1 MTGLL
6 CYASNMDIHDK
17 FHLLKK
23 EIKTASRIA
32 HTYFNSSDFSNESK
46 SDGSVVTEIDKEIE
60 EKLRAFVAKHFPDDE
75 VVGEEGDN
83 VPGTSGFV
91 WYIDPIDGTDNFL
104 RKIPFC
110 AVSVA
115 RLGDT
120 AEDSFAIIHN
130 PITDHTFSVMM
141 DGGVYEDERVVSCLD
156 KPLWS
161 RYLITTA
168 IVVREP
174 WVQSAKYNMQAA
186 LEREFGKCV
195 SYSSAALQQA
205 YLAAGRMEGFFTT
218 GLGRHD
224 YAAGLYLVRAAGGKI
239 SLYEDGQW
247 RLAEESIKDIASQK
261 HRTIFVSRPEIHDR
275 ALELIGDPKQWADE
289 VK

>member
-1 MTGLL
+1 M
-6 CYASNMDIHDK
+6 NIHEK
-17 FHLLKK
+17 FALLKK
-23 EIKTASRIA
+23 EIESASIIA
-32 HTYFNSSDFSNESK
+32 DSYFDSADFSNESK
-46 SDGSVVTEIDKEIE
+46 DDGSVVTKIDMAIE
-60 EKLRAFVAKHFPDDE
+60 ERLRSFVAEYFPDDAI
-75 VVGEEGDN
+75 VGEEGDD
-83 VPGTSGFV
+83 VAGTSGFV

-130 PITDHTFSVMM
+130 PITDHTFAAVM
-141 DGGVYEDERVVSCLD
+141 DDGVYEDERVVSCLS

-161 RYLITTA
+161 RYSITTA
-168 IVVREP
+168 VVAREP
-174 WVQSAKYNMQAA
+174 WVQPAKYNIQAA

-205 YLAAGRMEGFFTT
+205 YLAAGRLEGFFTM

-224 YAAGLYLVRAAGGKI
+224 YAAGLYLIRAAGGRI
-239 SLYEDGQW
+239 SIFEEGAW
-247 RLAEESIKDIASQK
+247 RTADESIKEIASEK
-261 HRTIFVSRPEIHDR
+261 HRTIFASRPEIHDR
-275 ALELIGDPKQWADE
+275 AIELIGDPKQWAN
-289 VK
+289 